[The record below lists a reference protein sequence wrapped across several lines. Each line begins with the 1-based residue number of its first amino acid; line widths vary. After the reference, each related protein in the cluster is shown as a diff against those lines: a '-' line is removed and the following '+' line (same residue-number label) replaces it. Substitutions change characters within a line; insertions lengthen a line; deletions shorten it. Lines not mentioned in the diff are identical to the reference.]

1 MTEEGPDCCEN
12 GNKMSSSIKGVT
24 FLDLIKDHQL
34 LEDYVQCTH
43 NSVDVNKFE
52 QSLIK

>member
-12 GNKMSSSIKGVT
+12 GNKMSSSIKDVK
-24 FLDLIKDHQL
+24 FLDFIKDHQL
-34 LEDYVQCTH
+34 LEDYVH